1 MAHDLSGSGQCEP
14 PRPVAAIHR
23 ADRHHR
29 IVQQPRQIVAPA
41 KLARSIDSGAT
52 QNGLCVAVTGHTED
66 IIERYRPEMQINDT
80 VASAR
85 RNNSGAMYFPP
96 RPLPRMFNQR
106 SNLHGG
112 NRLNWALMRGLI
124 PDSFIDELLARVD
137 IVDVVERRVP
147 LKKAG
152 REWTACCPFHNERT
166 PSFYVSPAKQF
177 FHCFGCGVSGSAIK
191 FIMDFD
197 RLEFPD
203 AVEELAQTV
212 GLKVPRADGR
222 DAVPRE
228 DKTDLYTLL
237 DAAASWYEG
246 ELPRNAEAQAY
257 CRQRGLDAPT
267 IERFRLGWAPAGY
280 DGVMKSLGNSP
291 RRMELLNE
299 AGMVA
304 SSEKGSKYDR
314 FRERLMFPILDRR
327 GRVIAF
333 GGRIIASASAAAADQ
348 DGAAPAR
355 AAAQSPGPK
364 YLNSPETPLFHK
376 GRELFAL
383 WQVKQAN
390 ANLQRIVV
398 VEGYMDVIALHQAG
412 LPIAVATLGT
422 ATTPE
427 HTEVLFRAAP
437 DVVFCFDGDRAGRA
451 AAWKALEAAL
461 PRLRDGR
468 QAYFLFLPD
477 GEDPDSLVRKEGKDG
492 FEKRIREAMPLSDY
506 FFNELSHDVE
516 MGSLDGRARL
526 AERARPLVARLPDG
540 AFRDLMAQELEKR
553 SGARAVLQPDA
564 PHRSAHRPVA
574 VQRSLVRSA
583 ISLLLAQPAL
593 ADQVEKPY
601 GFLRLDKPGVT
612 LLAELLDLVRSRPG
626 INPAM
631 LVEHFAERPEYS
643 SLQKLMA
650 SLSVGEPEIQQ
661 IEFFDALARMEDQA
675 TTQRR
680 DALTSKSRESSLDN
694 AEKAELRELLA
705 ARGRPPVAPA

>member
-1 MAHDLSGSGQCEP
+1 
-14 PRPVAAIHR
+14 
-23 ADRHHR
+23 
-29 IVQQPRQIVAPA
+29 
-41 KLARSIDSGAT
+41 
-52 QNGLCVAVTGHTED
+52 
-66 IIERYRPEMQINDT
+66 
-80 VASAR
+80 
-85 RNNSGAMYFPP
+85 
-96 RPLPRMFNQR
+96 
-106 SNLHGG
+106 
-112 NRLNWALMRGLI
+112 MRGLI

-137 IVDVVERRVP
+137 IVDVIERRVP

-177 FHCFGCGVSGSAIK
+177 FHCFGCGAHGSAVK
-191 FIMDFD
+191 FLMDYE

-212 GLKVPRADGR
+212 GLTVPREGGR
-222 DAVPRE
+222 DAAPRE
-228 DKTDLYTLL
+228 DKTDLYALL
-237 DAAASWYEG
+237 DAAAGWYEG
-246 ELPRNAEAQAY
+246 ELPRNADAQAY
-257 CRQRGLDAPT
+257 CRKRGLDAET
-267 IERFRLGWAPAGY
+267 IKRFRLGWAPAGY
-280 DGVMKSLGNSP
+280 DGVIKALGNTP

-304 SSEKGSKYDR
+304 SSERGSKYDR

-333 GGRIIASASAAAADQ
+333 GGRVLSSE
-348 DGAAPAR
+348 
-355 AAAQSPGPK
+355 QSPK

-390 ANLQRIVV
+390 ANLVRIVV

-451 AAWKALEAAL
+451 AAWKALESAL

-477 GEDPDSLVRKEGKDG
+477 GEDPDSLVRKEGREG
-492 FEKRIREAMPLSDY
+492 FEKRIKEAMPLSDY
-506 FFNELSHDVE
+506 FFNELSHDVD
-516 MGSLDGRARL
+516 MASLDGRARL
-526 AERARPLVARLPDG
+526 AERARPLIAKLPDG

-553 SGARAVLQPDA
+553 SGARAMLQADPA
-564 PHRSAHRPVA
+564 THRAVQRPTA

-583 ISLLLAQPAL
+583 ISLLLGQPGL

-601 GFLRLDKPGVT
+601 RFLRLDKPGVG
-612 LLAELLDLVRSRPG
+612 LLAELLDLARARPG
-626 INPAM
+626 INSAT
-631 LVEHFAERPEYS
+631 LVEHFAERPEYP

-650 SLSVGEPEIQQ
+650 AMSVGELESQRT
-661 IEFFDALARMEDQA
+661 EFFDALARMEDQA
-675 TTQRR
+675 ITQRR
-680 DALTSKSRESSLDN
+680 DALTAKSREGALDS

-705 ARGRPPVAPA
+705 ARARPPVASA

>member
-1 MAHDLSGSGQCEP
+1 
-14 PRPVAAIHR
+14 
-23 ADRHHR
+23 
-29 IVQQPRQIVAPA
+29 
-41 KLARSIDSGAT
+41 
-52 QNGLCVAVTGHTED
+52 
-66 IIERYRPEMQINDT
+66 
-80 VASAR
+80 
-85 RNNSGAMYFPP
+85 
-96 RPLPRMFNQR
+96 
-106 SNLHGG
+106 
-112 NRLNWALMRGLI
+112 MRGLI

-152 REWTACCPFHNERT
+152 REWTACCPFHDERT

-212 GLKVPRADGR
+212 GITVPREGGR
-222 DAVPRE
+222 DAAPRE
-228 DKTDLYTLL
+228 DKTDLYSLL
-237 DAAASWYEG
+237 EDAASWYER
-246 ELPRNAEAQAY
+246 ELPRHTDAQAY
-257 CRQRGLDAPT
+257 CKKRGLDPDT
-267 IERFRLGWAPAGY
+267 IKRFRIGWAPAGY
-280 DGVMKSLGNSP
+280 DGVMKALGNST
-291 RRMELLNE
+291 RRRDLLDQ
-299 AGMVA
+299 AGMLA
-304 SSEKGSKYDR
+304 SGDRGKYDR

-333 GGRIIASASAAAADQ
+333 GGRVVQ
-348 DGAAPAR
+348 AAPASGQ
-355 AAAQSPGPK
+355 APPK

-390 ANLQRIVV
+390 QSLARIVV

-422 ATTPE
+422 ATTPD
-427 HTEVLFRAAP
+427 HTEILFRAAP

-477 GEDPDSLVRKEGKDG
+477 GEDPDSLVRQEGKDG

-506 FFNELSHDVE
+506 FFSELSHDVD

-526 AERARPLVARLPDG
+526 AERARPLIGKLPDG
-540 AFRDLMAQELEKR
+540 AFRDLMVQELEKR
-553 SGARAVLQPDA
+553 SGVGANLPASVLHRVAHQPTT
-564 PHRSAHRPVA
+564 

-583 ISLLLAQPAL
+583 ISLLLAQPTL
-593 ADQVEKPY
+593 ADRVDKPY
-601 GFLRLDKPGVT
+601 RFLRLDKPGVG
-612 LLAELLDLVRSRPG
+612 LLAELLDLARARPG
-626 INPAM
+626 INSAM
-631 LVEHFAERPEYS
+631 LVEHFVERPEYVP
-643 SLQKLMA
+643 LKKLMA
-650 SLSVGEPEIQQ
+650 TLSVGEPEAQAM
-661 IEFFDALARMEDQA
+661 EFFDALARMDDQA

-680 DALTSKSRESSLDN
+680 DTLLDKSRSGALDS

-705 ARGRPPVAPA
+705 ARARPPVASA

>member
-1 MAHDLSGSGQCEP
+1 
-14 PRPVAAIHR
+14 
-23 ADRHHR
+23 
-29 IVQQPRQIVAPA
+29 
-41 KLARSIDSGAT
+41 
-52 QNGLCVAVTGHTED
+52 
-66 IIERYRPEMQINDT
+66 
-80 VASAR
+80 
-85 RNNSGAMYFPP
+85 
-96 RPLPRMFNQR
+96 
-106 SNLHGG
+106 
-112 NRLNWALMRGLI
+112 MRGRI

-137 IVDVVERRVP
+137 IVDVIERRVP

-177 FHCFGCGVSGSAIK
+177 FHCFGCGAHGSAVK
-191 FIMDFD
+191 FLMDYE

-203 AVEELAQTV
+203 AVEELAQSV
-212 GLKVPRADGR
+212 GLKVPREGGNDDR
-222 DAVPRE
+222 PRE
-228 DKTDLYTLL
+228 DKTDLYALL
-237 DAAASWYEG
+237 DAAARWYEG
-246 ELPRNAEAQAY
+246 ELPKSDEAQAY
-257 CRQRGLDAPT
+257 CRKRGLDADT
-267 IERFRLGWAPAGY
+267 IARFRLGWAPAGY
-280 DGVMKSLGNSP
+280 DGVIKALGGSD
-291 RRMELLNE
+291 RRMQLLNE

-304 SSEKGSKYDR
+304 SNERGHKYDR

-333 GGRIIASASAAAADQ
+333 GGRILGKSGDGSPVPDPRAQ
-348 DGAAPAR
+348 DAR
-355 AAAQSPGPK
+355 KGDGPK

-390 ANLQRIVV
+390 PSLPRIVV

-451 AAWKALEAAL
+451 AAWKALESAL

-468 QAYFLFLPD
+468 QAYFLFLPE
-477 GEDPDSLVRKEGKDG
+477 GEDPDTLVRKEGKDG
-492 FEKRIREAMPLSDY
+492 FEKRLREATPLSEY
-506 FFNELSHDVE
+506 FFGELSHDVDTA
-516 MGSLDGRARL
+516 SLDGRARL
-526 AERARPLVARLPDG
+526 AERARPLIARLPDG

-553 SGARAVLQPDA
+553 SGARALLQPEPA
-564 PHRSAHRPVA
+564 ARQAIQRPVA

-583 ISLLLAQPAL
+583 IALLLAQPGM
-593 ADQVEKPY
+593 ADQVERPY
-601 GFLRLDKPGVT
+601 RFLRLDKPGVG
-612 LLAELLDLVRSRPG
+612 LLAELLDVARARAG

-631 LVEHFAERPEYS
+631 LVEHFAERPEYP

-650 SLSVGEPEIQQ
+650 ATVVGEPETQRT
-661 IEFFDALARMEDQA
+661 EFFEALQRMEQQA
-675 TTQRR
+675 VALRR
-680 DALTSKSRESSLDN
+680 EALQAKMSQGALDS

-705 ARGRPPVAPA
+705 ARVQPPATTP

>member
-1 MAHDLSGSGQCEP
+1 
-14 PRPVAAIHR
+14 
-23 ADRHHR
+23 
-29 IVQQPRQIVAPA
+29 
-41 KLARSIDSGAT
+41 
-52 QNGLCVAVTGHTED
+52 
-66 IIERYRPEMQINDT
+66 
-80 VASAR
+80 
-85 RNNSGAMYFPP
+85 
-96 RPLPRMFNQR
+96 
-106 SNLHGG
+106 
-112 NRLNWALMRGLI
+112 MRGLI

-137 IVDVVERRVP
+137 IVDVIERRVP

-177 FHCFGCGVSGSAIK
+177 FHCFGCGAHGSAVK
-191 FIMDFD
+191 FLMDYE

-212 GLKVPRADGR
+212 GLTVPREGGR
-222 DAVPRE
+222 DERPRE
-228 DKTDLYTLL
+228 DKTDLYALL
-237 DAAASWYEG
+237 DAAAAWYEG
-246 ELPRNAEAQAY
+246 ELPRNADAQAY
-257 CRQRGLDAPT
+257 CKKRGLDAET
-267 IERFRLGWAPAGY
+267 IQRFRLGWAPAGY
-280 DGVMKSLGNSP
+280 DGVIKALGNTP

-304 SSEKGSKYDR
+304 SSERGSKYDR

-333 GGRIIASASAAAADQ
+333 GGRVLSSE
-348 DGAAPAR
+348 
-355 AAAQSPGPK
+355 QSPK

-390 ANLQRIVV
+390 ANLARIVV

-451 AAWKALEAAL
+451 AAWKALESAL

-477 GEDPDSLVRKEGKDG
+477 GEDPDSLVRKEGREG
-492 FEKRIREAMPLSDY
+492 FEKRIKEATPLSDY
-506 FFNELSHDVE
+506 FFNELSHDVD
-516 MGSLDGRARL
+516 MASLDGRARL
-526 AERARPLVARLPDG
+526 AERARPLIAKLPDG

-553 SGARAVLQPDA
+553 SGARAVLQADPA
-564 PHRSAHRPVA
+564 THRAMQRPTA

-583 ISLLLAQPAL
+583 ISLLLGQPGL

-601 GFLRLDKPGVT
+601 RFLRLDKPGVG
-612 LLAELLDLVRSRPG
+612 LLAELLDIARARPG
-626 INPAM
+626 INSAT

-650 SLSVGEPEIQQ
+650 AMSVGELESQRT
-661 IEFFDALARMEDQA
+661 EFFDALARMEDQA
-675 TTQRR
+675 ITQRR
-680 DALTSKSRESSLDN
+680 DALTAKSRAGVLDS

-705 ARGRPPVAPA
+705 ARAQPPVASA